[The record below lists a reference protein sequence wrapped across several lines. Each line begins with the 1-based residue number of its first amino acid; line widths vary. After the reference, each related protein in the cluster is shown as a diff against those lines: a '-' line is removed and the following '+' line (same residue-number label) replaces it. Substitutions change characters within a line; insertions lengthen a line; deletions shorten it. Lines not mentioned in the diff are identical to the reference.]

1 MTRLVKFANNAVS
14 RLAGNITNIA
24 TTLTITPGDGAKFPA
39 LGAGE
44 HFAATLVKADGT
56 LEIVKVTA
64 RSTDTLTI
72 ARAIEPVGGVQ
83 TAHSFSAGDKIELR
97 LTAGSVG
104 SELDRLETAIGNYVP
119 KAGGTMTGALGFTG
133 AAVNEAEGNAIA
145 SATTVDLNAATGNFL
160 HITGTTA
167 ITTVTLGQGRERTV
181 VFDGALTLTNGA
193 SLILPTGANITTA
206 AGDVAVFRGEGTGV
220 TRCVAYTR
228 ASGQPIATV
237 ALANGGTG
245 ATTQAAALQALGTL
259 GNITVAKTGAYTVID
274 SDRGDVILCS
284 GTFSLTLTAAATL
297 KNGFSFGVVNTGTGT
312 ITIDPNAS
320 ETVDGAG
327 TKVLKPGQSA
337 ILITDGSLWRTVGL
351 SGSGATGGGA
361 DEIFYEN
368 GQTVNADYTITSGK
382 NAMSAGPIT
391 IASGITVTVPSGST
405 WVVA

>member
-24 TTLTITPGDGAKFPA
+24 TTLTVTPGDGAKFPA

-44 HFAATLVKADGT
+44 HFPATLVKSDGT

-64 RSTDTLTI
+64 RSTDTFTI
-72 ARAIEPVGGVQ
+72 ERAVEPVGGVQ
-83 TAHSFSAGDKIELR
+83 TARAFTAGDKIELR

-104 SELDRLETAIGNYVP
+104 SELDRLEAAYLP
-119 KAGGTMTGALGFTG
+119 KAGGTMTGALGLTG
-133 AAVNEAEGNAIA
+133 AAINEAEGDAVA
-145 SATTVDLNAATGNFL
+145 SATTIDLDAATGNFL
-160 HITGTTA
+160 HVTGTTA
-167 ITTVTLGQGRERTV
+167 ITTVTLVQGRERTV

-193 SLILPTGANITTA
+193 NLILPTGANITTA

-220 TRCVAYTR
+220 TRCVSYTR
-228 ASGQPIATV
+228 ANGQPIATV
-237 ALANGGTG
+237 AIANGGTG

-259 GNITVAKTGAYTVID
+259 GNITVAKTGAYTVVN

-297 KNGFSFGVVNTGTGT
+297 GNGFSFGVVNTGTGT

-320 ETVDGAG
+320 ETVDGAS

-368 GQTVNADYTITSGK
+368 GQTVNVDYTITSGK

>member
-44 HFAATLVKADGT
+44 YFPATLVKADGT

-72 ARAIEPVGGVQ
+72 ERAIEPVGGVQ

-104 SELDRLETAIGNYVP
+104 SELDRLEAAYLP
-119 KAGGTMTGALGFTG
+119 KAGGTMAGPLGLTG
-133 AAVNEAEGNAIA
+133 AALNEAEGDAIA
-145 SATTVDLNAATGNFL
+145 SATTINLDAATGNFL
-160 HITGTTA
+160 HVTGTTA
-167 ITTVTLGQGRERTV
+167 ITTVTLGQGRDRTV

-193 SLILPTGANITTA
+193 NLILPTGANITTA
-206 AGDVAVFRGEGTGV
+206 AGDVAVFRGDGAGV

-228 ASGQPIATV
+228 ANGQPIATV

-259 GNITVAKTGAYTVID
+259 GNITVAKTGAYTVVG

-297 KNGFSFGVVNTGTGT
+297 GNGFSFGVVNTGTGT

-320 ETVDGAG
+320 ETVDGIS

-368 GQTVNADYTITSGK
+368 GQTVNVDYTITSGK

>member
-44 HFAATLVKADGT
+44 YFPATLVKADGT

-72 ARAIEPVGGVQ
+72 ERAIEPVGGVQ

-104 SELDRLETAIGNYVP
+104 SELDRLDAAYLP
-119 KAGGTMTGALGFTG
+119 KAGGTMAGPLGLTG
-133 AAVNEAEGNAIA
+133 AALNEAEGDAIA
-145 SATTVDLNAATGNFL
+145 SATTIDLDAATGNFL
-160 HITGTTA
+160 HVTGTTA
-167 ITTVTLGQGRERTV
+167 ITTVTLGQGRDRTV

-193 SLILPTGANITTA
+193 NLILPTGANITTA
-206 AGDVAVFRGEGTGV
+206 AGDVAVFRGDGAGV

-259 GNITVAKTGAYTVID
+259 GNITVAKTGAYTVVD

-297 KNGFSFGVVNTGTGT
+297 GNGFSFGVVNTGTGT

-368 GQTVNADYTITSGK
+368 GQTVNVDYTITSGK

-391 IASGITVTVPSGST
+391 ISSGITVTVPSGST